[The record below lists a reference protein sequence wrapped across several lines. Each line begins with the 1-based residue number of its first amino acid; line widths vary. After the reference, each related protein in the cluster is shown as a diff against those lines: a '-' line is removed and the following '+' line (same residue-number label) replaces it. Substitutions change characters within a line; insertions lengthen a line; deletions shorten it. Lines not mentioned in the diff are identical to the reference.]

1 MMQRSSSAPQPADRR
16 HAGTSASSAGL
27 FYTGPDPG
35 LPTPLVFTPVMLRR
49 HFSCSASSGGPTS
62 PLSAQSA
69 ATAAPASTASSP
81 APALWENLK
90 SPTISFGTF
99 RRESFGL
106 GVRPEPSLSIEMR
119 QVPEPSP
126 LSTERVPSPPAPPE
140 PVSVGD
146 SNPRPKAEEKEDAKE
161 ESAYSNKVPG
171 TGPGACMVCL
181 EDCDNVLGSAWL
193 HPLAASASA
202 SDVEGTNCTVTA
214 CVSCLKTYF
223 TGIVEAGFDGACPRM
238 RCMCCPRVVCEWVW
252 APLVEATVL
261 ETFQKRAATL
271 LSIQCG
277 MCHSRGTIM
286 VKPPADHCYSS
297 ALDKLMTMIASGLAP
312 AESPAA
318 TTATAITTQDSPAD
332 IESSTNGDDKSV
344 ASSTCNAQRMERFRA
359 SLERYIAGYEI
370 DPSPCYI
377 ALEAAIGNPGIGQA
391 AQESRDELMVLLMS
405 CVVDSER
412 RANLHIRFIRSN
424 PMIVTRCCKSLHCY
438 PCRVVG
444 GHYPQTCEQYEA
456 GRGHQDVCKCP
467 GCGVYVVKGDGCD
480 SISCVCGHYFNWS
493 ELVAARRTRI
503 ADAFRDA
510 HPEDTGRAAA
520 QIIRRGPPTAAELG
534 AGPQEDINEHVGA
547 HGDIEAQ
554 QHQGHEYP
562 LDAPAATAAG
572 IEGGE
577 SEQEED
583 GEEGQ
588 PATGGAWGEPVG
600 HRDPVEDGGAWGQR
614 WVPGVEHGPGA
625 GADAGQPNQEPVQE
639 LERAPLHRTG
649 QGIVEE
655 ERDEPFPVPG
665 ENGRLSAEDEFR
677 LANAYAEAYPREL
690 ARGRAVI
697 YREENPHFTVQRA
710 RAQSNQ
716 LPPLLALS
724 YFRQPRP
731 AISTSETEAAWLTR
745 AAEDWLTTNQDEVNA
760 VRRSDEAARS
770 SLVEAFYSGED
781 LLRLIA
787 AEYARSALRVAAP
800 FTSVAATDR
809 PRAFWSRLEQY
820 QEQQADGEQNGEP
833 LFKWL
838 GIVEPPPPTGDQSTW
853 EEDDDGAVADEDA
866 WEVPFANAE
875 IEEETF
881 EILPPPRTLFTPW
894 PSARTGR
901 VDLRRTPPSSRGR
914 RRAPDPASR
923 LVSATS
929 TFGTLS
935 LRAEVELWVAG
946 SNIRQEG
953 LRRLMAVQER
963 ELSEAWVALW
973 GHRRRLDPVSK
984 TWVDADSGD
993 AAVRAAARR
1002 VVFLEAHPE
1011 QACQEQGA
1019 MMKAFIRRNGAE
1031 VLKAVEEAD
1040 AELAAA
1046 WERMHDNRDDVDASH
1061 SSTTPPASTS
1071 PSAFDR
1077 AYAAYRKHIDT
1088 RASAALVANSLPPT
1102 CAASA
1107 TLQLRRI
1114 DRMADAWESANHRR
1128 VCAQRFADHFSGA
1141 AGAEKAA
1148 QERESLLKRPRES
1161 RVAANEDAAAFGAVV
1176 ALVVAPMLIGR
1187 ASQMCECD
1195 MEAILSNAVDWV
1207 AFNGEAFEEELQ
1219 RMEARLKLP
1228 PGTMAG
1234 KDGKNEGCSGGGMGR
1249 ILDGCECKL
1258 ESSVSS
1264 CSRLVACPIVTRRI
1278 LRVPEP
1284 VCPECED
1291 GSGVFGT
1298 DLFDLFA

>member
-1 MMQRSSSAPQPADRR
+1 
-16 HAGTSASSAGL
+16 
-27 FYTGPDPG
+27 
-35 LPTPLVFTPVMLRR
+35 
-49 HFSCSASSGGPTS
+49 
-62 PLSAQSA
+62 
-69 ATAAPASTASSP
+69 
-81 APALWENLK
+81 
-90 SPTISFGTF
+90 
-99 RRESFGL
+99 
-106 GVRPEPSLSIEMR
+106 
-119 QVPEPSP
+119 
-126 LSTERVPSPPAPPE
+126 
-140 PVSVGD
+140 
-146 SNPRPKAEEKEDAKE
+146 
-161 ESAYSNKVPG
+161 
-171 TGPGACMVCL
+171 
-181 EDCDNVLGSAWL
+181 
-193 HPLAASASA
+193 
-202 SDVEGTNCTVTA
+202 
-214 CVSCLKTYF
+214 
-223 TGIVEAGFDGACPRM
+223 
-238 RCMCCPRVVCEWVW
+238 
-252 APLVEATVL
+252 
-261 ETFQKRAATL
+261 
-271 LSIQCG
+271 
-277 MCHSRGTIM
+277 
-286 VKPPADHCYSS
+286 
-297 ALDKLMTMIASGLAP
+297 MTMIASGLAP
-312 AESPAA
+312 AASPAA

-332 IESSTNGDDKSV
+332 IKAAPTVATKSV
-344 ASSTCNAQRMERFRA
+344 ASSTCNAQRMERFRD

-377 ALEAAIGNPGIGQA
+377 ALEAAIANPGIGQA
-391 AQESRDELMVLLMS
+391 AQESRDELMVLLLS

-412 RANLHIRFIRSN
+412 RENLHIRFIRSN
-424 PMIVTRCCKSLHCY
+424 PMVVTRCYKSLHCY

-444 GHYPQTCEQYEA
+444 GHHPQTCEQYEA

-480 SISCVCGHYFNWS
+480 SISCVCGHCFNWS
-493 ELVAARRTRI
+493 ELVAARHRRI
-503 ADAFRDA
+503 VDAFRDA

-520 QIIRRGPPTAAELG
+520 QIIRRGPPTAADLG
-534 AGPQEDINEHVGA
+534 TGPQEDINEHVGA

-554 QHQGHEYP
+554 QH
-562 LDAPAATAAG
+562 
-572 IEGGE
+572 
-577 SEQEED
+577 
-583 GEEGQ
+583 
-588 PATGGAWGEPVG
+588 
-600 HRDPVEDGGAWGQR
+600 
-614 WVPGVEHGPGA
+614 GVEHGPGA
-625 GADAGQPNQEPVQE
+625 GADAGQPNQEAVQE
-639 LERAPLHRTG
+639 LERAPRHRTG
-649 QGIVEE
+649 QGTVEE
-655 ERDEPFPVPG
+655 ERDEPVPVPG

-677 LANAYAEAYPREL
+677 LANAYAEAYRREL
-690 ARGRAVI
+690 ARGRAAI
-697 YREENPHFTVQRA
+697 YGEENPHFTVQRA
-710 RAQSNQ
+710 RAQSDQ
-716 LPPLLALS
+716 LPPLSALS

-731 AISTSETEAAWLTR
+731 AICTSETEAAWLTR
-745 AAEDWLTTNQDEVNA
+745 AAEDWLTTNQGKVNV
-760 VRRSDEAARS
+760 VRRRDEAARS
-770 SLVEAFYSGED
+770 SLVEAFYSGDD
-781 LLRLIA
+781 LLRHIA

-820 QEQQADGEQNGEP
+820 QQQQADGEQNGEP

-853 EEDDDGAVADEDA
+853 KDDDDGAVADEDA
-866 WEVPFANAE
+866 WEAPFANAE

-881 EILPPPRTLFTPW
+881 EILPPPQTLFTAW
-894 PSARTGR
+894 PSARTER
-901 VDLRRTPPSSRGR
+901 VDLRPTPPSSWGR
-914 RRAPDPASR
+914 RRALDPASR

-929 TFGTLS
+929 TFGTLR

-946 SNIRQEG
+946 SNIRQKG

-963 ELSEAWVALW
+963 ELSKAWVALW

-984 TWVDADSGD
+984 TWVDADDSGD

-1019 MMKAFIRRNGAE
+1019 MMKAFIRRNGAV

-1046 WERMHDNRDDVDASH
+1046 WERMHDNRDDVDAAH

-1071 PSAFDR
+1071 PAAFDR
-1077 AYAAYRKHIDT
+1077 AYTAYRKHIDT

-1114 DRMADAWESANHRR
+1114 GRMVDAWESANHRR

-1148 QERESLLKRPRES
+1148 QEREALPKRPRES
-1161 RVAANEDAAAFGAVV
+1161 RAAANEDATAFGDVV

-1234 KDGKNEGCSGGGMGR
+1234 KDGKNEGCSEGGMGR
-1249 ILDGCECKL
+1249 ILDRCECKL
-1258 ESSVSS
+1258 ERSVSS

-1278 LRVPEP
+1278 LRVPKP

>member
-1 MMQRSSSAPQPADRR
+1 MQRSSSAPQPADRK
-16 HAGTSASSAGL
+16 HAGTSPSSAGL
-27 FYTGPDPG
+27 FSTGPDPG
-35 LPTPLVFTPVMLRR
+35 LPSPLVFAPVMLRR
-49 HFSCSASSGGPTS
+49 HCSYSASSGGLTS

-81 APALWENLK
+81 ARALWEDLK

-99 RRESFGL
+99 RSESFGL
-106 GVRPEPSLSIEMR
+106 GVRPEPSLSIETR

-126 LSTERVPSPPAPPE
+126 RSIERVPCPSAPPT
-140 PVSVGD
+140 PVSVEH
-146 SNPRPKAEEKEDAKE
+146 STPRPKAEEEKEDAKQQ
-161 ESAYSNKVPG
+161 SADSNKVPG
-171 TGPGACMVCL
+171 TGPGACIVCL
-181 EDCDNVLGSAWL
+181 EDCDNVVDSDWL
-193 HPLAASASA
+193 HRLAASSSA
-202 SDVEGTNCTVTA
+202 SDVGGTDCTVTA
-214 CVSCLKTYF
+214 CISCLKTYF

-297 ALDKLMTMIASGLAP
+297 ALDKLMAMIASGLASAAP
-312 AESPAA
+312 PAA
-318 TTATAITTQDSPAD
+318 TTATAITTQGSPAD
-332 IESSTNGDDKSV
+332 TKSTTNGGDSSA
-344 ASSTCNAQRMERFRA
+344 ASSTCNAQRMEIFRA
-359 SLERYIAGYEI
+359 RLERYISGHEI
-370 DPSPCYI
+370 DPSLCYI
-377 ALEAAIGNPGIGQA
+377 ALEAAIANPGIGQA

-405 CVVDSER
+405 CIEDSER

-424 PMIVTRCCKSLHCY
+424 PMVVTQCCKSLHCY

-444 GHYPQTCEQYEA
+444 GHHPQTCEQYEA

-480 SISCVCGHYFNWS
+480 SIRCVCGHDFGWS
-493 ELVAARRTRI
+493 ELVAARHRRI

-520 QIIRRGPPTAAELG
+520 HIIRRGPPTAAELG
-534 AGPQEDINEHVGA
+534 AGPQEDIDEHVGA
-547 HGDIEAQ
+547 RGDIEEQ
-554 QHQGHEYP
+554 QQQGHEYP
-562 LDAPAATAAG
+562 LDPPAATVAG
-572 IEGGE
+572 AEGGE
-577 SEQEED
+577 SEQGED
-583 GEEGQ
+583 AEEGQ

-600 HRDPVEDGGAWGQR
+600 HWEPVEDGAWGQR
-614 WVPGVEHGPGA
+614 WVPGVEQGPGA
-625 GADAGQPNQEPVQE
+625 GADAWQPNQEPVQE
-639 LERAPLHRTG
+639 MERAPLHGTG
-649 QGIVEE
+649 QGTVEE
-655 ERDEPFPVPG
+655 ERDEPVPVPG

-690 ARGRAVI
+690 GRGRAVI
-697 YREENPHFTVQRA
+697 YGEENPHFTVQRA
-710 RAQSNQ
+710 LAQSNH
-716 LPPLLALS
+716 LSPLLALS
-724 YFRQPRP
+724 YFPQPRP
-731 AISTSETEAAWLTR
+731 ASTSETEAAWLTR
-745 AAEDWLTTNQDEVNA
+745 AAEDWLTANQGEVNA
-760 VRRSDEAARS
+760 VRRRDEAARS
-770 SLVEAFYSGED
+770 SLVEAFYSGDD
-781 LLRLIA
+781 LLRHIA

-809 PRAFWSRLEQY
+809 PRAFWSRLANY
-820 QEQQADGEQNGEP
+820 QQQQADGEQNGEP

-838 GIVEPPPPTGDQSTW
+838 GIVEPPPLTGDQSTW

-866 WEVPFANAE
+866 WEVPFADAE

-881 EILPPPRTLFTPW
+881 EVLPPPRTLFTPW
-894 PSARTGR
+894 PSALTGT
-901 VDLRRTPPSSRGR
+901 VSLRPTPPSSRGH
-914 RRAPDPASR
+914 RRALDPANR

-929 TFGTLS
+929 TFGTLN

-953 LRRLMAVQER
+953 LRRQMAVQES
-963 ELSEAWVALW
+963 ELSNAWVALW
-973 GHRRRLDPVSK
+973 GRRRRLDPVSK
-984 TWVDADSGD
+984 TWVDADDSGD

-1011 QACQEQGA
+1011 QVCQEQGA
-1019 MMKAFIRRNGAE
+1019 MMKAFVRRNGAG

-1046 WERMHDNRDDVDASH
+1046 WERTHDNRDDVEASH

-1071 PSAFDR
+1071 PSTFDR
-1077 AYAAYRKHIDT
+1077 AYAAYRKHINT

-1102 CAASA
+1102 SAASA
-1107 TLQLRRI
+1107 TLQLRRMC
-1114 DRMADAWESANHRR
+1114 RMADAWESANHRR
-1128 VCAQRFADHFSGA
+1128 VCARRFADHFSGA
-1141 AGAEKAA
+1141 AGAEKVE
-1148 QERESLLKRPRES
+1148 QEGEALPKRLRES
-1161 RVAANEDAAAFGAVV
+1161 RAAANEDAAAFGAVV

-1195 MEAILSNAVDWV
+1195 MGPILSNAVDWV

-1219 RMEARLKLP
+1219 RMETRPRLP
-1228 PGTMAG
+1228 PGTTAG
-1234 KDGKNEGCSGGGMGR
+1234 KDVEDEGCSGGGMGR
-1249 ILDGCECKL
+1249 MLDGCECEL

-1264 CSRLVACPIVTRRI
+1264 CRRLVACPIVTRRI

-1291 GSGVFGT
+1291 DSGVFGT